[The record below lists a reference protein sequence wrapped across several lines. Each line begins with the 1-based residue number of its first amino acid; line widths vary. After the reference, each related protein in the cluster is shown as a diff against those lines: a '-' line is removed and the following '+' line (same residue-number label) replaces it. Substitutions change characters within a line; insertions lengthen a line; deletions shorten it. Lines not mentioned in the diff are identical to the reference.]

1 MSVSTR
7 ARFDWRRAVLYTHRW
22 LAIVG
27 GLLFVAWFVS
37 GIVMIYA
44 RMPALPAE
52 ELSPRLQ
59 PIDVAQIRTSPADAA
74 RASGRAADRIRVTTF
89 HDRVVYRLTSGR
101 VSTTVL
107 AESGRLLE
115 ELTADD
121 AVAVVRAL
129 IPEHAGTIRH
139 DALLMDA
146 DQWTMGLRAQMPL
159 HRVAVGDSG
168 DSYYYVAQRSGELVM
183 RTTAAERRWA
193 YPGAVLHWLYFA
205 PFRRQAA
212 VWTQTIIW
220 TSVAGCLMCL
230 TGLVWGLTVARRS
243 PYTGLMKWHHYSGLI
258 FGAVSL
264 TWVFSGLLSMG
275 PWGWSP
281 GNTPTRVQRERVA
294 GGPLQLTSVTADN
307 VRDAAARLAATAE
320 DEPIKEIEL
329 FQFDRALYLGAGA
342 ALVPIAHPEHAAF
355 ERFPNHAM
363 ERAAHMAMPGVAIE
377 DIAWLNTFDNYYYAR
392 DGHLPLPVLRVRYAD
407 ANRTWLYL
415 DPRRGTIVRKEER
428 LSRVERWL
436 YHGLHSLDFPFLYY
450 RRPLWDVVMIALSV
464 GGIVLSST
472 TLLPGW
478 RRLRRHLRPLKHK
491 PTEVKRRG
499 SATGD

>member
-1 MSVSTR
+1 MSVLTR
-7 ARFDWRRAVLYTHRW
+7 ARLDWRRAVVYTHRW
-22 LAIVG
+22 LGIAA

-37 GIVMIYA
+37 GIVMMYA

-52 ELSPRLQ
+52 ELSRRLQ
-59 PIDVAQIRTSPADAA
+59 PIDIAQIRTSPADAL
-74 RASGRAADRIRVTTF
+74 RASGRVTDRIRVTTF
-89 HDRVVYRLTSGR
+89 GDRVVYRLTLGR
-101 VSTTVL
+101 VSTSVL

-129 IPEHAGTIRH
+129 IPEHVGTIRH

-146 DQWTMGLRAQMPL
+146 DQWTMGVRAQMPV
-159 HRVAVGDSG
+159 HRVAVGDAG
-168 DSYYYVAQRSGELVM
+168 GSYYYVAQRSGEIVM

-212 VWTQTIIW
+212 LWTQTIIW
-220 TSVAGCLMCL
+220 VSVAGCLMCI

-243 PYTGLMKWHHYSGLI
+243 PYSGLMKWHHYSGLI
-258 FGAVSL
+258 FGAASL

-281 GNTPTRVQRERVA
+281 GNAPTRVQRERIA
-294 GGPLQLTSVTADN
+294 GGPLPLTSLTADN
-307 VRDAAARLAATAE
+307 VRGAATRLAATAE
-320 DEPIKEIEL
+320 DVAIKEIEL
-329 FQFDRALYLGAGA
+329 VQFDGALYLA
-342 ALVPIAHPEHAAF
+342 ASGTLVPAVPSERVAF
-355 ERFPNHAM
+355 QQFPREAI
-363 ERAAHMAMPGVAIE
+363 ERAAHMAMPGVAV
-377 DIAWLNTFDNYYYAR
+377 DDMTWLNTYDNYYYAR
-392 DGHLPLPVLRVRYAD
+392 DDHLALPVLRVRYAD

-415 DPRRGTIVRKEER
+415 DPRRGVIVRKEER

-450 RRPLWDVVMIALSV
+450 RRPLWDIVMIALSG
-464 GGIVLSST
+464 GGIVLSAT

-478 RRLRRHLRPLKHK
+478 RRLRRLVRPRNHGI
-491 PTEVKRRG
+491 PEQP
-499 SATGD
+499 GD